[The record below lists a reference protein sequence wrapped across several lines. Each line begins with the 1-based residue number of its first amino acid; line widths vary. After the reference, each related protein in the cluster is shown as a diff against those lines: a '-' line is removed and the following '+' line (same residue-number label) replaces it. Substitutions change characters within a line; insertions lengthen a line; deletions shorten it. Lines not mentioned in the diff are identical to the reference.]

1 MTNNHEESAAFVFR
15 HVCVSTVCPLC
26 LCVYC
31 VCVSIVF
38 VCPLYLCVHCV
49 CVSTVF
55 VCPLCLCVHRICVST
70 VFVCPLCLCVHC
82 FCVSTV
88 FVNPLCLCVH
98 CVSVSIM
105 FVYPLC
111 VHCVC
116 VSAVFVCP
124 LCLCVHCVCVSIG
137 RSKFRQAKGALK
149 FRHSKLTS
157 SRCRTKNT
165 QNLPENKTHYDRSE
179 SLSLSLSHTL
189 YSHISRCHDTSHK
202 SPNCDLPV
210 KKQTILQWYTGTQN
224 MLIRSR
230 YTTCLLPAN
239 CTSSYNTT
247 VTVTCF
253 VRLLRVAIL
262 REYISQGRYAC

>member
-1 MTNNHEESAAFVFR
+1 MSSLVGLSVHRAAAQHRTVRSVARCQACRENVNNTIAINKDNYQDSLYISVTIHDQQSWR
-15 HVCVSTVCPLC
+15 ICSIRIQTC
-26 LCVYC
+26 LCV
-31 VCVSIVF
+31 
-38 VCPLYLCVHCV
+38 H

-55 VCPLCLCVHRICVST
+55 VCL
-70 VFVCPLCLCVHC
+70 
-82 FCVSTV
+82 
-88 FVNPLCLCVH
+88 
-98 CVSVSIM
+98 
-105 FVYPLC
+105 
-111 VHCVC
+111 
-116 VSAVFVCP
+116 